1 MSDARDAR
9 YMARALRLARRG
21 LYTTDPNPRVGCVL
35 VRGDEIVGEGWHER
49 AGGPHAEL
57 EALREAGDRARG
69 ATAYVSLEPCAHFGR
84 TPPCSDALLRAGVAR
99 LVVAMVDPNP
109 LVAGQGIARLRD
121 AGIETESG
129 LMEEQAEA
137 LNRGFLRRM
146 RTGRPWVRVKTAVS
160 LDGRTA
166 MASGESQW
174 ITGEAARRDVQH
186 LRARSSAVLTGVGTV
201 LTDDPSLNVRLTA
214 AALGIAGP
222 VRHPLRVVLDSKLR
236 TPTDAKLLA
245 LPGEVLILTTSQDAA
260 RIDALHEAGA
270 EVAQVE
276 GSATGLDLQAVM
288 ETLSAREVNEVH
300 VEAGATLTGALLADG
315 LVHELVVYMAAHLM
329 GDGARGLARL
339 PAISTMSDRINLRFT
354 GVRFVGADLRLILR
368 PTGSGKD

>member
-9 YMARALRLARRG
+9 YMARALRLAGRG

-57 EALREAGDRARG
+57 EALREAGDRAPG
-69 ATAYVSLEPCAHFGR
+69 ATAYVTLEPCAHYGR

-109 LVAGQGIARLRD
+109 LVAGQGIAKLRD

-129 LMEEQAEA
+129 LMAEQAEA
-137 LNRGFLRRM
+137 LNRGFLSRM
-146 RTGRPWVRVKTAVS
+146 RSGRPWVRVKTAMS

-201 LTDDPSLNVRLTA
+201 LADDPSLNVRLTA
-214 AALGIAGP
+214 AELGIVEP
-222 VRHPLRVVLDSKLR
+222 VRHPLRVVLDSELR
-236 TPTDAKLLA
+236 TPTDAKMLA
-245 LPGEVLILTTSQDAA
+245 LPGQMLILTTSQDAA
-260 RIDALHEAGA
+260 RIDTLRESGA

-288 ETLSAREVNEVH
+288 ETLAVREVNEVH
-300 VEAGATLTGALLADG
+300 VEAGATLTGALLAEG

-339 PAISTMSDRINLRFT
+339 PAISTMSDRIDLRFT
-354 GVRFVGADLRLILR
+354 EVRFVGPDLRMILH
-368 PTGSGKD
+368 PTGSGKE